1 MVDCRPWPFCESDLA
16 AVVFLPLA
24 RSHGQDKVIVT
35 RRRMDHEAHL
45 H

>member
-1 MVDCRPWPFCESDLA
+1 MVDCRPFRESELA
-16 AVVFLPLA
+16 SVFLPLA

-35 RRRMDHEAHL
+35 RRRMYDEAHL